1 MKIVICGSMTAAK
14 EMVVIEEKLKELGH
28 EIVLP
33 AFTHEYAVLDTL
45 DAMHAESA
53 KNKIEHDL
61 IRGYFEKIKD
71 SDAILVVNI
80 ERKGMRGYIGGNS
93 FLEMGFAHAL
103 NKPIYLLYDIPEV
116 GYQDEIKAMEP
127 LLLGGDVSLIV

>member
-1 MKIVICGSMTAAK
+1 MKIVICGSMTAAR
-14 EMVVIEEKLKELGH
+14 EIVVVEEKLKEHGH
-28 EIVLP
+28 EVVLP
-33 AFTHEYAVLDTL
+33 AFTHEYAALDTP

-80 ERKGMRGYIGGNS
+80 ERKGVRGYIGGNS
-93 FLEMGFAHAL
+93 FLEMGFAHVL
-103 NKPIYLLYDIPEV
+103 NKPVYLLYDIPEV

-127 LLLGGDVSLIV
+127 ILLGGDVSLIA